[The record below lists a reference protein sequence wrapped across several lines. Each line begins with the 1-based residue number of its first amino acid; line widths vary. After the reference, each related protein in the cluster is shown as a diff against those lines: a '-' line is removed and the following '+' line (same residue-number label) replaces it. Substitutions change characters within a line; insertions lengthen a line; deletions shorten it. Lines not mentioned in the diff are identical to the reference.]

1 MPPPPPFMFLKRQS
15 PCCTLPPSNLQPSTS
30 CPSRFA
36 SLAVV
41 CVIAR
46 LGIVFC
52 QSRSGLCDFQLDD
65 QQTDGG
71 YRAHDQNI
79 PMSSVNDGEQGFTL
93 LH

>member
-1 MPPPPPFMFLKRQS
+1 M
-15 PCCTLPPSNLQPSTS
+15 
-30 CPSRFA
+30 
-36 SLAVV
+36 V

-52 QSRSGLCDFQLDD
+52 QSCIGLCDFQLDD

-71 YRAHDQNI
+71 YRAHDQNM